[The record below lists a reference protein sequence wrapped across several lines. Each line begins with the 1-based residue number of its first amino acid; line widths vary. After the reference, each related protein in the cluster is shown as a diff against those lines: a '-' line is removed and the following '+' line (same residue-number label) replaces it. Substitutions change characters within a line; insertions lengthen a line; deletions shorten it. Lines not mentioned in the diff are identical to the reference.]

1 MSEPTYEIY
10 QDAQGKYKFRLRAIN
25 NEIVAIG
32 EGYKTKSSCIGGIN
46 AVKEHHNA
54 AIKDLT
60 IGETTLVLDI
70 PPRKLKKGSSIA
82 FSGRLYGN
90 ERGQG
95 AVKAKISI
103 YESDGALLKETHIA
117 SGNTNLNGDFNIK
130 WIAKKMDWWDNSIE
144 IYANFE
150 GTSSLKPS
158 ISEKH
163 SISIC

>member
-1 MSEPTYEIY
+1 MSDPIFEIY
-10 QDAQGKYKFRLRAIN
+10 QDAPGKFKFRLRSKN

-32 EGYKTKSSCIGGIN
+32 DGYKTKSMCINGIN
-46 AVKEHHNA
+46 ALKEHHTA
-54 AIKDLT
+54 SIKDLT
-60 IGETTLVLDI
+60 VGETTLVLDM
-70 PPRKLKKGSSIA
+70 PPRKLKKGSTIA

-90 ERGQG
+90 YRGQG
-95 AVKAKISI
+95 AVKAKINI
-103 YESDGALLKETHIA
+103 FESDGARLKETHIA
-117 SGNTNLNGDFNIK
+117 SGNTNLNGDFDIK
-130 WIAKKMDWWDNSIE
+130 WIAKKMDWWDNSVE